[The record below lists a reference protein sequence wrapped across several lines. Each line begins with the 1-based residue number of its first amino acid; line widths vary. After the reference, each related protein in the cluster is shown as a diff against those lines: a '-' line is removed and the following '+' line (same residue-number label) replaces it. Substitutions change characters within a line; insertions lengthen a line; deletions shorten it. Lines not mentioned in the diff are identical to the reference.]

1 MAVKIR
7 LKRMGAKKS
16 PFYRIVAADSRMP
29 RDGRF
34 IEQLG
39 TYDPR
44 QTPAVITI
52 KEEETLKWLNN
63 GAQPSDTVKNL
74 LSQKG
79 IMTTFAKAKDAAEAA
94 KPKKE
99 KTLKATKKPA
109 AKKTAA
115 KKAPA
120 KKAAPKKVEEAVEE
134 TAGE

>member
-44 QTPAVITI
+44 QNPAVVTI
-52 KEEETLKWLNN
+52 KEEEVLAWIK
-63 GAQPSDTVKNL
+63 
-74 LSQKG
+74 
-79 IMTTFAKAKDAAEAA
+79 
-94 KPKKE
+94 
-99 KTLKATKKPA
+99 
-109 AKKTAA
+109 
-115 KKAPA
+115 
-120 KKAAPKKVEEAVEE
+120 
-134 TAGE
+134 